1 MCYFVS
7 LQSDPIGER
16 RLERSSLAMDRSL
29 RNTHLMKYKLPSKDE
44 LRARLAALPAQ
55 AADVLSSRKFWYE
68 LVLMTVAMFIGA
80 MAVHY
85 FLAPSGL
92 IVGSVTGLGIVLE
105 RLLPVMSLGSY
116 MFLINAILLLLSFIL
131 IGNEFGAKT
140 CYTALILG
148 PFVDLMGWIDPVE
161 GSMFA
166 QEVHGVVV
174 ANPGFDLVC
183 FILVMSAAQA
193 ILFSINASTGGLD
206 ILAKIFNKFLHVPL
220 GVSVTI
226 AGGLICCSAFL
237 TSPTGLVIMGLVGTW
252 LNGLIL
258 DYFMTRM
265 SSRTRVYVISKDWEH
280 IRDYV
285 IHTLNR
291 GVTIHPVTGGYSG
304 EDHKQLE
311 CILTRDEFGKLL
323 DHLRAER
330 MEPFITS
337 DPVSEVYGLWRKKS
351 QREELTVET
360 GTPDESTF

>member
-1 MCYFVS
+1 
-7 LQSDPIGER
+7 
-16 RLERSSLAMDRSL
+16 
-29 RNTHLMKYKLPSKDE
+29 MKYKLPSKDD
-44 LRARLAALPAQ
+44 LAAKLKALPRQTAE
-55 AADVLSSRKFWYE
+55 VLTSRKFWYE
-68 LVLMTVAMFIGA
+68 LLLMTVAMFIGA

-92 IVGSVTGLGIVLE
+92 IVGSVTGLGIVIE
-105 RLLPVMSLGSY
+105 RLLPIMSLGSY

-166 QEVHGVVV
+166 QEVHGVMV
-174 ANPGFDLVC
+174 ANPWFDLIC

-193 ILFSINASTGGLD
+193 ILFNINASTGGLD
-206 ILAKIFNKFLHVPL
+206 ILAKIFNKYLHVPL

-226 AGGLICCSAFL
+226 AGGLICCTAFL

-265 SSRTRVYVISKDWEH
+265 SSRTRVYIISKEWEQ
-280 IRDYV
+280 IRDYIIQV
-285 IHTLNR
+285 LNR
-291 GVTIHPVTGGYSG
+291 GVTIHQVTGGYSG
-304 EDHKQLE
+304 EEHQQLE
-311 CILTRDEFGKLL
+311 CILTRDEFGTLL

-330 MEPFITS
+330 MNPFITS
-337 DPVSEVYGLWRKKS
+337 DPVSEVYGLWRKKN
-351 QREELTVET
+351 QRTTPLVEM
-360 GTPDESTF
+360 GSPDESTF